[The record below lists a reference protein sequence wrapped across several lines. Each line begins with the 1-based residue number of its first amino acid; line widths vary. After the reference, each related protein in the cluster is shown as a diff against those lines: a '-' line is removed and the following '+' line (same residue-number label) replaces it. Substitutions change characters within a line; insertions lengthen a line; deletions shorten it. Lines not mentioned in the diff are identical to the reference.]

1 MGVSLADGSAAAE
14 EAWVDIGSSG
24 RIACLC
30 CRPVPAADDRHR
42 WLVTQDLVKEHHLF
56 CSPDRELEPRHGAGS
71 KVLVMRQVVLVRCT
85 VCLVRE
91 HTVGAR
97 FGLQSQT

>member
-1 MGVSLADGSAAAE
+1 M
-14 EAWVDIGSSG
+14 
-24 RIACLC
+24 
-30 CRPVPAADDRHR
+30 
-42 WLVTQDLVKEHHLF
+42 TQDLVKEHHFF

-97 FGLQSQT
+97 FGLQSKKYYRYDYY